1 MNLYVDTH
9 IHIYDEEFDRDRGES
24 IKRAIEAGVTKM
36 IMPGIDSTVH
46 SAMMKCASDYPD
58 TLFPCA
64 GLHPTSV
71 KQDWKKEI
79 SILEERLSKERYYGV
94 GEAGMDGY
102 WSKEFL
108 SEQKEAFGIQIE
120 LASKYDLPV
129 IIHSREATEEIFEVL
144 ERYRNLSF
152 KGIFHAFSGSI
163 ETYRRLLTFGD
174 FWFGIGGVITY
185 KNSNLPVTVKQMD
198 VNRIILETDAPWL
211 TPVPHRGSRN
221 EASYIPHIAA
231 KIAQVKEME
240 IEEVAEVTSGNA
252 KNLFKL

>member
-1 MNLYVDTH
+1 MDLYIDTH
-9 IHIYDEEFDRDRGES
+9 IHIYDEEYNRDRGES
-24 IKRAIEAGVTKM
+24 INRAIDAGVTKM
-36 IMPGIDSTVH
+36 VMPGIDSTVH
-46 SAMMKCASDYPD
+46 DAMMKCASDYPG

-71 KQDWKKEI
+71 NREWEKEI
-79 SILEERLSKERYYGV
+79 AYVEERLSKDKYFGV
-94 GEAGMDGY
+94 GEAGIDGY

-108 SEQKEAFGIQIE
+108 NEQKEVFGLQIE
-120 LASKYDLPV
+120 LASKYDLPI

-144 ERYRNLSF
+144 DKYRNLNF

-185 KNSNLPVTVKQMD
+185 KNSNLPETVKQMD
-198 VNRIILETDAPWL
+198 INRIILETDAPWL
-211 TPVPHRGSRN
+211 TPAPHRGSRN

-240 IEEVAEVTSGNA
+240 IVEIAEITTRNA
-252 KNLFKL
+252 QNLFKI